1 MSGFHTIDPELYREY
16 KDRVLELS
24 NSHQTDINEFL
35 SPEHRQR
42 GLSDDEIG
50 EKLGLDPRDVTE
62 IRVVA
67 ERDSQSLDDFRKAS
81 EFKDKAASTFAKS
94 GLSHIFKPDYEV

>member
-1 MSGFHTIDPELYREY
+1 MSGFHTVDPEMYERY

-24 NSHQTDINEFL
+24 NSHQVDINEFL
-35 SPEHRQR
+35 GQGERRR
-42 GLSDDEIG
+42 GLSDDEIA
-50 EKLGLDPRDVTE
+50 ERLGLEIRDVTE

-67 ERDSQSLDDFRKAS
+67 ERDAQTLAEFQKAS